1 MHLLRTCGVLGLIL
15 LSGCAALQRESRARE
30 FSAEHVYPR
39 PLAEVWPHVIA
50 LLASQ
55 GYTAHLAAG
64 DHVLETDWKQEVSGA
79 RESGAWSRYVV
90 VGKDGGDS
98 CVVRILKNTRE
109 VESAQ
114 RGSEAAD
121 DQVATN
127 DGGGG
132 RSVERSI
139 YGTPTDAAGPLRKDE
154 EESGGIA
161 AGRSS
166 GSSSHG
172 GKAAG
177 IRDLHLEW
185 LLIQRAD
192 PAGAAKI
199 YSRAEG
205 N

>member
-1 MHLLRTCGVLGLIL
+1 MHLRRTCGVLGLIL
-15 LSGCAALQRESRARE
+15 LSGCAAMQRESRARE
-30 FSAEHVYPR
+30 FAAEHVYPL
-39 PLAEVWPHVIA
+39 PLAEVWPHAVA
-50 LLASQ
+50 LLSAQ
-55 GYTAHLAAG
+55 GYTSHRAAG
-64 DHVLETDWKQEVSGA
+64 EHLLETDWKQEVSGA

-98 CVVRILKNTRE
+98 CVVRILKNTRQ

-114 RGSEAAD
+114 RVSETAD

-127 DGGGG
+127 DGTGG

-139 YGTPTDAAGPLRKDE
+139 YGTSTDASGPLRKDE
-154 EESGGIA
+154 EESQGIA

-166 GSSSHG
+166 G
-172 GKAAG
+172 AATQGDKVTG
-177 IRDLHLEW
+177 IRDLQMEW

-192 PAGAAKI
+192 PTGAAKI
-199 YSRAEG
+199 YARAEG